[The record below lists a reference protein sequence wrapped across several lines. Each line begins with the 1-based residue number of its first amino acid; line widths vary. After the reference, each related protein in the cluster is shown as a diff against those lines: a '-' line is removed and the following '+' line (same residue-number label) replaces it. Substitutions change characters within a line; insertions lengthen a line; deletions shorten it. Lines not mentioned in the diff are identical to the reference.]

1 MEKEEAQELL
11 RRYHAGLCTER
22 ELAII
27 NRWYQSFDEIDL
39 DLVDETTL
47 NATKDQMLEKIT
59 ERIAEIEG
67 RKQLNRL
74 HRRPSR
80 QRHLFNLSD
89 LKKIAAILILVIS
102 VAFFFYNRNKQA
114 FPEHNTLSETHQPK
128 KVMPSVIYLSDG
140 SRVRL
145 KEDSKLEYPTVF
157 RGDTRE
163 VTLIGEAFFEVAKNK
178 EKPFIIHAAG
188 LTTKVLG
195 TSFNIKAYEN
205 DASAEVTVVTGKVS
219 VSVNNETKLE
229 NKDIVLMRNQKAI
242 YSKNGDLIMREVT
255 DKGILN
261 KIDKKTN
268 LVFNETPLKEIIKV
282 LNTYYEANIILANE
296 ALKNCLI
303 TAELTDEPIEMS
315 LKILT
320 KAIGAE
326 YEVNEDEIIL
336 KGKGCPNTE

>member
-39 DLVDETTL
+39 DLVDEATL

-67 RKQLNRL
+67 RKRLNRL
-74 HRRPSR
+74 HRRPR
-80 QRHLFNLSD
+80 QRYLFNLSV
-89 LKKIAAILILVIS
+89 LKKIAAILILGIS
-102 VAFFFYNRNKQA
+102 VTFFFYKRNKQA
-114 FPEHNTLSETHQPK
+114 LPEHNMLSETRQPK

-229 NKDIVLMRNQKAI
+229 KKDIVLMRNQKAI

-255 DKGILN
+255 DKEILN
-261 KIDKKTN
+261 KVDKKTN

-303 TAELTDEPIEMS
+303 TAELTDEPIEVS